1 MLASALHFGSS
12 ESKVGIGGLMYRA
25 SVLTCSLFILVPFEV
40 AHGQRIPVEVVA
52 TASEYLPISTTVS
65 HPGHAYS
72 DCTGNT
78 SYFALFHDYGDSGT
92 INGTADTTTK
102 CSTTFSRPTEST
114 IAHVNRVNYAIGK
127 SENALYLLSCSQ
139 RVENDGFGADTHAS
153 GKIEPLKVAEAR
165 LPIHQRR
172 SNKNATGTWTACPA
186 FAIGSRYTL
195 EIFQNTTDVLLQ
207 DKSDGQLIKLNY
219 WGSSTL
225 PNEDSKPATRPASP
239 GERAIVHVTS
249 SPNGAEI
256 YIDGKF
262 FGNTPSDI
270 TLPSGEHLVKVTL
283 NGREWSRTVQVTTG
297 EIQVHAEIAGQ

>member
-1 MLASALHFGSS
+1 MFRASALICF
-12 ESKVGIGGLMYRA
+12 LY
-25 SVLTCSLFILVPFEV
+25 ILLPFEV

-52 TASEYLPISTTVS
+52 TASEYVPISTTVS
-65 HPGHAYS
+65 HPVHPYG

-102 CSTTFSRPTEST
+102 CSTTFSPPTESSIT
-114 IAHVNRVNYAIGK
+114 HYNRVNYAIGK
-127 SENALYLLSCSQ
+127 GENALYLLSCTQ
-139 RVENDGFGADTHAS
+139 RVENGEFGAVTHAS
-153 GKIEPLKVAEAR
+153 GEIEPLKVAVAR
-165 LPIHQRR
+165 LPIHQKR
-172 SNKNATGTWTACPA
+172 SNKNATDTWSACPTLA
-186 FAIGSRYTL
+186 VGSRYTL

-207 DKSDGQLIKLNY
+207 DRSGGQLIKLNY

-225 PNEDSKPATRPASP
+225 PKEDSKPATRPVSP
-239 GERAIVHVTS
+239 AEKAIVHVTS

-270 TLPSGEHLVKVTL
+270 TLVCGEHLVKVTL
-283 NGREWSRTVQVTTG
+283 NGKEWSRTVQVTAG
-297 EIQVHAEIAGQ
+297 EIRLHAEMAGI